1 MPKMNIERSITINAP
16 IDKVY
21 SVISDYHH
29 WSAWSPWLIMEPGVN
44 VTVKP
49 DGKFYEWE
57 GKRTG
62 SGNMTIT
69 NETENKSVNM
79 DLLFLK
85 PWKSKA
91 KVGFTFSTE
100 GTGTKVTW
108 DMQSSLPFFM
118 FWMKKMMEQFIGMD
132 YERGLRLLKDYV
144 QDGEAHSKLNFIGK
158 ESFGGT
164 KFVGIKTQC
173 TKETMGKK
181 MQEDMP
187 KLFAL
192 SQAEGIAISGTAFT
206 QYHKWDMV
214 KNAIEYTAAIPV
226 ESFPS
231 NLPDGFYTG
240 EIPATTV
247 HTLEHVGPYQHLG
260 NAWTTMYT
268 MQRNKEFKLNK
279 KIHPF
284 ETYHN
289 SPADTLENELIT
301 KVHFPIV

>member
-1 MPKMNIERSITINAP
+1 MNIERSITVNAP
-16 IDKVY
+16 IEKVFET
-21 SVISDYHH
+21 ISDYHH
-29 WSAWSPWLIMEPGVN
+29 WSAWSPWLIMEPEVK
-44 VTVKP
+44 VTVQP
-49 DGKFYEWE
+49 DGKYYEWE
-57 GKRTG
+57 GNRTG

-69 NETENKSVNM
+69 SETENTSVNM

-91 KVGFTFSTE
+91 KVGFKLTSDGDST
-100 GTGTKVTW
+100 TVSW

-144 QDGEAHSKLNFIGK
+144 QDGETHSKLQFTGK

-164 KFVGIKTQC
+164 KYIGLKTTC
-173 TKETMGKK
+173 TKETMAKK

-187 KLFAL
+187 KLFEF
-192 SQAEGIAISGTAFT
+192 SQANDVQISGPAFT

-214 KNAIEYTAAIPV
+214 KNNIQYTAGIPV
-226 ESFPS
+226 KEIPQ
-231 NLPDGFYTG
+231 NLPEGFYAG

-247 HTLEHVGPYQHLG
+247 HTLEHVGPYAHLG

-289 SPADTLENELIT
+289 SPMDTAENELMT
-301 KVHFPIV
+301 KVHFPVI